1 VREEDIAQ
9 KTTVFLDPKVLS
21 GVIFTTEIYYRGFW
35 PANMEDKLLVFRCK
49 RGSKEALARIYQKYK
64 RDLLLLA
71 TTLLNDSGIAEDVV
85 HDVFVRFVEDVPNFR
100 LTGSLKG
107 YLLTCAANCARNRNR
122 AAAGRAS
129 IEVSPEEPASST
141 SDGPAEVV
149 VCNEQ
154 LRQLSAAMTQLPYE
168 QREVVMLHLHAA
180 MTFDTI
186 AESQGISVNTAKS
199 RYRYG
204 LSKLRQIF
212 NHEANK

>member
-1 VREEDIAQ
+1 
-9 KTTVFLDPKVLS
+9 
-21 GVIFTTEIYYRGFW
+21 
-35 PANMEDKLLVFRCK
+35 
-49 RGSKEALARIYQKYK
+49 LA
-64 RDLLLLA
+64 A
-71 TTLLNDSGIAEDVV
+71 ALLNDTGIAEDVV

-129 IEVSPEEPASST
+129 IEVSLEDTESSRSDEPS
-141 SDGPAEVV
+141 EVI

-154 LRQLSAAMTQLPYE
+154 LRQLSAAMAQLPYE

-186 AESQGISVNTAKS
+186 AESQEISVNTAKS

-204 LSKLRQIF
+204 LGKLRLIL